1 MAEGFGRRLMV
12 YNLRCKIKGPGFK
25 VKDLKF
31 GIEVLGFMVK
41 AID

>member
-31 GIEVLGFMVK
+31 RV
-41 AID
+41 